1 MEITIIRVLTPVI
14 ALLIGFL
21 ILKLLKNLIEKSK
34 GKKFSI
40 NGKSALGVIFIIG
53 GIFNIYIGVSEESA
67 SILLGIVLIIGSYF
81 FIKQSQIIKV
91 NNH

>member
-21 ILKLLKNLIEKSK
+21 ILKLLKNLIEKST

-40 NGKSALGVIFIIG
+40 NGKSALGVIFII
-53 GIFNIYIGVSEESA
+53 N
-67 SILLGIVLIIGSYF
+67 
-81 FIKQSQIIKV
+81 
-91 NNH
+91 